1 MSRAL
6 LIFNPVAARTDT
18 RAVSSV
24 IRVFTKEGW
33 ALDVAGT
40 NQPGHAEDLARQGV
54 DDAVDLIAVYGGDG
68 TTMQAIKGVVG
79 SEVPVG
85 LIPGGTGNLLAG
97 NLKLPRNPKRAAK
110 VAMRGTPRRIDLGRM
125 DCREGE
131 TYFAVA
137 AGTGVDAELMAVTT
151 RAAKRRWG
159 MGAYVARAWDLLV
172 KRLKVV
178 RHGITVDGERFEADA
193 ATVLVANCGMI
204 IPPLLRLKQDISF
217 DDGLCDVVVLYAKNM
232 AQGVDVML
240 RIITGL
246 GHGGER
252 VLFLRGQ
259 PVTIDTADPRP
270 VQLDGEPCGE
280 TPFTAEIVPG
290 AINVVVPK

>member
-1 MSRAL
+1 MARAL

-24 IRVFTKEGW
+24 MRVFTKEGW

-40 NQPGHAEDLARQGV
+40 TQPGHAADLARQGV
-54 DDAVDLIAVYGGDG
+54 ASGVDLVAVYGGDG
-68 TTMQAIKGVVG
+68 TTMQAIKGIVG
-79 SEVPVG
+79 SDVPVG

-97 NLKLPRNPKRAAK
+97 NLRLPRSPKRAAR
-110 VAMRGTPRRIDLGRM
+110 VAMQGAPRRIDLGRM
-125 DCREGE
+125 DCRDGE

-204 IPPLLRLKQDISF
+204 IPPVLRLKQSIAF
-217 DDGLCDVVVLYAKNM
+217 DDGLFDVVVLNAKNM
-232 AQGVDVML
+232 AEGVDVML

-259 PVTIDTADPRP
+259 RVSVETSDPRP
-270 VQLDGEPCGE
+270 VQLDGEPYGE

-290 AINVVVPK
+290 AINVIVPK